1 MPMGDVDGWRTLGV
15 RLAQLRR
22 AAGYNQHSFAPLT
35 GYARST
41 IANVETGRQRAPR
54 EFWQRCDELVGAAGS
69 LLSLYDQAMRQ
80 QQGPPS
86 MPEEAE
92 LEAVD
97 THAAPTTVA
106 RTSMSPVDP
115 AIVPHWMSMLRI
127 LAASHDAFGPR
138 RLHDV
143 VRGELNIIRRHRAGA
158 AGQTLRELLRVES
171 RWAEFASWTA
181 DNLGDSQD
189 AAYWLRQSLS
199 MAREA
204 ADGRMATYVL
214 MRQAQRAVERGDSA
228 QAIALAEFAD
238 ARKESTARDR
248 ALCAVRTAQAAA
260 LAGRRARCQSALQKA
275 HSLVGAAEGLDD
287 PDTIG
292 LHCTRTYVLAYEG
305 QCHLILGQ
313 AKQSI
318 AVLEAVLRAW
328 PSAYRQDEA
337 LARAW
342 LATGYANL
350 GRVDEAADQGE
361 QALTIALDAGS
372 IRLIKALSR
381 VEHELRSRRVTDEAQ
396 RFRDRL
402 ALADQVVGRMGQ

>member
-1 MPMGDVDGWRTLGV
+1 MSDVDGWRTLGV

-22 AAGYNQHSFAPLT
+22 AAGYNQHSLAPLT

-41 IANVETGRQRAPR
+41 IANVETGRQKAPR
-54 EFWQRCDELVGAAGS
+54 EFWQRCDELLGRDGS

-80 QQGPPS
+80 EQAPPP
-86 MPEEAE
+86 MPGEAE
-92 LEAVD
+92 FRAAD
-97 THAAPTTVA
+97 AQAAPTAGLMTTA
-106 RTSMSPVDP
+106 SPVDP

-189 AAYWLRQSLS
+189 AAYWLRQALS

-204 ADGRMATYVL
+204 GDGRMTTYVL
-214 MRQAQRAVERGDSA
+214 MRQSQRAVERGDAA
-228 QAIALAEFAD
+228 QATALAEFAN
-238 ARKESTARDR
+238 ARKEPTARDR
-248 ALCAVRTAQAAA
+248 ALCAIRTAQAAA
-260 LAGRRARCQSALQKA
+260 LAGERARCHSALQKA
-275 HSLVGAAEGLDD
+275 HSLVEAAEGVDD
-287 PDTIG
+287 SDTIG
-292 LHCTRTYVLAYEG
+292 RHCTRTYVLAYEG

-318 AVLEAVLRAW
+318 GVLEAVLGAW
-328 PSAYRQDEA
+328 PTAYRQDEG
-337 LARAW
+337 LARTW
-342 LATGYANL
+342 LATGYVHL
-350 GRVDEAADQGE
+350 GRIDEAAEQGE
-361 QALTIALDAGS
+361 KALTIALDAGS
-372 IRLIKALSR
+372 LRLIKALGR
-381 VEHELRSRRVTDEAQ
+381 VNHELGSRSVTDEAQ

-402 ALADQVVGRMGQ
+402 ALADQVAGRMGR